1 MHQTRHENVLN
12 FIVLYRIT
20 SLKNPNITDI
30 DVGSIPVGISK
41 KGLVIACSPRW
52 YMTWLFLS
60 FPTFGYF
67 IKYLTESKK
76 PSHIPSRT
84 TCNHQTFFGN
94 SNRCGTTTKYVHKKQ
109 WQRISCVFLI
119 FSALP
124 RSSPSH
130 RTLEHGM

>member
-52 YMTWLFLS
+52 YMTWFFRLS
-60 FPTFGYF
+60 QIFNK
-67 IKYLTESKK
+67 IAK
-76 PSHIPSRT
+76 SRKT
-84 TCNHQTFFGN
+84 
-94 SNRCGTTTKYVHKKQ
+94 
-109 WQRISCVFLI
+109 
-119 FSALP
+119 
-124 RSSPSH
+124 
-130 RTLEHGM
+130 